1 MYTDEDLNRA
11 VDRGVFTPDSVDSFR
26 QMMAEARHS
35 SVADEEN
42 FRLIGG
48 FNDIFV
54 VIACLILT
62 YSASWVA
69 GTVAPILGPLVMAAV
84 AWGLSEFFVLHRKMA
99 LPAIVLLLLFIWG
112 VFSTCT
118 TAMGVQS
125 SSTFGVAMAVSAVA
139 TGLHW
144 WRFQVPITV
153 AAGMATIVGF
163 AFYSILSA
171 FPQSR
176 DWVTLIIFLGGL
188 TTFAVAMWWDM
199 SDRERI
205 TRRSDVAFWLHLLS
219 APLIVHPVFY
229 SLGVLSGD
237 DSVGNVITIVLVY
250 VVMTLVSLV
259 IDRRAFMVS
268 SLVYVLYAVSRL
280 FENYGGVGGNLA
292 TTGIIIGGA
301 LILLAG
307 FWHNARAVLVARL
320 PAVIQSRVPVL
331 GPVKTHSMATV
342 VTKKPPI

>member
-11 VDRGVFTPDSVDSFR
+11 VDQGIFTPDSVNSFR
-26 QMMAEARHS
+26 QMVTQGRHS

-69 GTVAPILGPLVMAAV
+69 KTIAPVLGPMVMAV
-84 AWGLSEFFVLHRKMA
+84 MAWGLAEFFVLRRKMA
-99 LPAIVLLLLFIWG
+99 LPAIVLLLLFVWG
-112 VFSTCT
+112 VFSVCV
-118 TAMGVQS
+118 TALGSES
-125 SSTFGVAMAVSAVA
+125 SSTFVVAMAVSALA
-139 TGLHW
+139 TAVHW

-153 AAGMATIVGF
+153 AAGMATVIGF
-163 AFYSILSA
+163 AFYGIMSA
-171 FPQSR
+171 FPQAR
-176 DWVTLIIFLGGL
+176 DWLTAIIFLGGL
-188 TTFAVAMWWDM
+188 IAFVVAMRWDM
-199 SDRERI
+199 SDRERV

-229 SLGVLSGD
+229 SLGVLRGD
-237 DSVGNVITIVLVY
+237 DSAGNVLAIVLVY
-250 VVMTLVSLV
+250 LVMTLVSLV

-268 SLVYVLYAVSRL
+268 SLAYVLYAVSSL

-292 TTGIIIGGA
+292 ITGIIIGGA

-307 FWHNARAVLVARL
+307 FWHNARGVLVAQL
-320 PAVIQSRVPVL
+320 PRSIQSRVPVL
-331 GPVKTHSMATV
+331 NR
-342 VTKKPPI
+342 

>member
-11 VDRGVFTPDSVDSFR
+11 VGQGVFTADSVKSFR
-26 QMMAEARHS
+26 KMMAEARHT
-35 SVADEEN
+35 SVVDEEN

-62 YSASWVA
+62 YSAAWVA
-69 GTVAPILGPLVMAAV
+69 GGVMPLLKPLVMAGM
-84 AWGLSEFFVLHRKMA
+84 AWGLAEFFVLRRKMA
-99 LPAIVLLLLFIWG
+99 LPAIVLLLLFVWG

-118 TAMGVQS
+118 TALGTES
-125 SSTFGVAMAVSAVA
+125 EFTFVVAMAVSAMA
-139 TGLHW
+139 TALHW

-153 AAGMATIVGF
+153 AAGMATIIGF
-163 AFYSILSA
+163 VFYSILSV

-176 DWVTLIIFLGGL
+176 DWVTLIIFAGGL

-199 SDRERI
+199 SDRERV

-237 DSVGNVITIVLVY
+237 DSTVNVLVIVLVY
-250 VVMTLVSLV
+250 LVMTLVSLV

-268 SLVYVLYAVSRL
+268 SLVYVLYAVSSL

-292 TTGIIIGGA
+292 ITGVIIGGA

-307 FWHNARAVLVARL
+307 FWHNARGALVVHL
-320 PAVIQSRVPVL
+320 PAVIQNRVPVL
-331 GPVKTHSMATV
+331 TR
-342 VTKKPPI
+342 